1 MASASFKGT
10 RKTYSFE
17 ERKILI
23 SLINK
28 HEIIENRK
36 SDPISICKR
45 KSAWSQIA
53 EEYNWIVGTQGA
65 RSAVQLRRCWENM
78 KACKRNREEKKSR
91 DNTKAVYQSIKDE
104 KRVKNQCW
112 EGVTCGQNTLEAPTS
127 TGTVGL
133 PPNIV
138 FEPKDSEPFTLQSV
152 CTARPQNLSCPRKD
166 ADNCRDLNFGDAFRQ
181 IVANEN
187 KCDVIAPLQHDP
199 MGDYYEKFV
208 KRNENSPVVDQS
220 AEDGVEKSRANSGP
234 TASQTLVSPTV
245 MQEQN
250 RKRKSA
256 QREEELH
263 MLALSEAQL
272 KVDIAAMLKE
282 EAKIKLEEAHY
293 RKEEARLRTLLFTY
307 KLDRKEEEI

>member
-1 MASASFKGT
+1 MLSFLFFF
-10 RKTYSFE
+10 S
-17 ERKILI
+17 
-23 SLINK
+23 
-28 HEIIENRK
+28 
-36 SDPISICKR
+36 
-45 KSAWSQIA
+45 
-53 EEYNWIVGTQGA
+53 
-65 RSAVQLRRCWENM
+65 
-78 KACKRNREEKKSR
+78 

-166 ADNCRDLNFGDAFRQ
+166 ADNCRDLGCKYVSSRTFAPYNYEIKNTQRKNFLIKFDFVFCVVGDAFRQ

-220 AEDGVEKSRANSGP
+220 AEDGVEKSHANLGP
-234 TASQTLVSPTV
+234 TASQTLVLPTV
-245 MQEQN
+245 MQEQD

-263 MLALSEAQL
+263 ILALSEAQL
-272 KVDIAAMLKE
+272 KVDIAVMLKE

-293 RKEEARLRTLLFTY
+293 LKEEARLRMLLFTY

>member
-53 EEYNWIVGTQGA
+53 EAYNWIVGPQGA
-65 RSAVQLRRCWENM
+65 RSAIQLRRCWENM
-78 KACKRNREEKKSR
+78 KICKRNRENKKPR
-91 DNTKAVYQSIKDE
+91 DDTKAVCQSTKDE
-104 KRVKNQCW
+104 RRAKNQCW
-112 EGVTCGQNTLEAPTS
+112 ESVTCGQNTSETPTS

-133 PPNIV
+133 PPNVV

-152 CTARPQNLSCPRKD
+152 CTARPQNLNCSRK
-166 ADNCRDLNFGDAFRQ
+166 AVDNCGDLVGDAFKQ
-181 IVANEN
+181 IVANED
-187 KCDVIAPLQHDP
+187 KCDVIAPLHDP
-199 MGDYYEKFV
+199 MNFYEKFM
-208 KRNENSPVVDQS
+208 KRNVDSPVVNQS
-220 AEDGVEKSRANSGP
+220 AEDNIEKSQENLRS
-234 TASQTLVSPTV
+234 TASQTFISPSV

-250 RKRKSA
+250 RKRKST

-263 MLALSEAQL
+263 MLALSEAQM

-293 RKEEARLRTLLFTY
+293 RKEEARLRMVLFTH
-307 KLDRKEEEI
+307 KLDRKEED

>member
-65 RSAVQLRRCWENM
+65 RSAIQLRRCWENM
-78 KACKRNREEKKSR
+78 KTCKRNREEKKSR
-91 DNTKAVYQSIKDE
+91 DSTKAVYQSIKDE
-104 KRVKNQCW
+104 KLTKNQCW
-112 EGVTCGQNTLEAPTS
+112 EGVTCGQNTSEAPTS

-133 PPNIV
+133 PPNVV

-152 CTARPQNLSCPRKD
+152 CTARPQNLSCSWKD
-166 ADNCRDLNFGDAFRQ
+166 KDNCRDLGGDTFRQ
-181 IVANEN
+181 TVANEN
-187 KCDVIAPLQHDP
+187 KFDAVASLHDP
-199 MGDYYEKFV
+199 MGDYYDKFV
-208 KRNENSPVVDQS
+208 ERNADSPAVDQLT
-220 AEDGVEKSRANSGP
+220 EDGVEKSHAKRL
-234 TASQTLVSPTV
+234 TTSQTLVSPIV

-263 MLALSEAQL
+263 VLALSEAQL

-293 RKEEARLRTLLFTY
+293 RKEEARLRMLLFTY

>member
-53 EEYNWIVGTQGA
+53 EEYNWIIGPQGA

-91 DNTKAVYQSIKDE
+91 DGTKAVYQSTKDE
-104 KRVKNQCW
+104 RRAKNQCW
-112 EGVTCGQNTLEAPTS
+112 ESVTCGQNTSEVPTS
-127 TGTVGL
+127 GTVGL
-133 PPNIV
+133 PPNVV

-152 CTARPQNLSCPRKD
+152 CTARPQNLSCSQND
-166 ADNCRDLNFGDAFRQ
+166 ADICRDLVGDAFKQ
-181 IVANEN
+181 IIANGN
-187 KCDVIAPLQHDP
+187 KCDANASLHDP

-208 KRNENSPVVDQS
+208 KRNADSPVVDQL
-220 AEDGVEKSRANSGP
+220 AEDNVDKSHENSRP
-234 TASQTLVSPTV
+234 IASQTLVSPSI

-263 MLALSEAQL
+263 MLALSEAQM

-282 EAKIKLEEAHY
+282 EAKNKLEEAHY
-293 RKEEARLRTLLFTY
+293 RKEEARLRMLLLTY
-307 KLDRKEEEI
+307 KLDRKEED